1 VTTRANRTLSS
12 FSTTVPSPARTY
24 DYCMGGKDHFAADRE
39 SVLATCAQIPEALDI
54 ARDNRRFLY
63 RAVRFLARD
72 AGISQFLDM
81 GSGLPTQANVHEV
94 AQRFRPSA
102 HVVYVDIDP
111 IVLSHGR
118 ALLADE
124 ETTTVITADMTE
136 PEKVLADPDAQRL
149 IDFDRPVAALFLSVG
164 HFVPDGQVLRQML
177 DTVMDALAPGSYVAF
192 SQIVG
197 PDTTSV
203 DQSNQMMES
212 RGVTWKNRVHA
223 DVIQLLRGFETVPP
237 GLVDVKDWRPDPFQ
251 PGLGPVAEPLR
262 PYLGASA
269 GDKRFMEFG
278 GVLAKA

>member
-1 VTTRANRTLSS
+1 M
-12 FSTTVPSPARTY
+12 Y
-24 DYCMGGKDHFAADRE
+24 DYCLGGKDHFAADRE

-54 ARDNRRFLY
+54 ARDNRRFLF
-63 RAVRFLARD
+63 RAVRYLARD

-111 IVLSHGR
+111 IVLTHGR
-118 ALLADE
+118 ALLADD

-136 PEKVLADPDAQRL
+136 PEKVLTDPDAQRL
-149 IDFDRPVAALFLSVG
+149 IDFDRPVAALFLSVA
-164 HFVPDGQVLRQML
+164 HFVPDDQVVRQML
-177 DTVMDALAPGSYVAF
+177 DTVMDTLAPGSYVAF

-197 PDTTSV
+197 ADKASV
-203 DQSNQMMES
+203 EQSNQIMES
-212 RGVTWKNRVHA
+212 RGVTWKNRVQA
-223 DVIQLLRGFETVPP
+223 DVIQILHGFEPVPP

-251 PGLGPVAEPLR
+251 PALTTVAEPLR

-278 GVLAKA
+278 GVLSKTRVG